1 MQKIQELLDIAKLAH
16 ITYTNYW
23 YEQASKYKNNQS
35 KLNQL
40 IFNIESAILKAKN
53 KADLVNQAKI
63 TYPPELPVSQE
74 IDNIR
79 NIVLANQVVII
90 CGETGSG
97 KTTQLPKLLLEM
109 GLGSSGVIGHTQPR
123 RIATRSLAARISVEI
138 NLPDLV
144 GYKMRFHDKTNETT
158 AIKLMTDGILLQ
170 EIAND
175 NLLLQY
181 SAIILDEA
189 HERSLNIDFLLGYL
203 QQLLFK
209 RPDFKLIITSAT
221 IDNEKLS
228 KFFYN
233 APIINVSGKTYPV
246 DIVYQPLD
254 AEDGDIA
261 FLNQRIYQ
269 AISGCLGVEQGN
281 VLVFLPGE
289 REIKDCIYYLQKTE
303 LSRYQL
309 LALYSRQNND
319 AQNLIFEQNGN
330 LKIIVTTNIAETSLT
345 IPGVKYVIDSGIARI
360 KRYNIRNRVE
370 QLLIEPI
377 AKSSAKQRAG
387 RAGRLSHGMCVRL
400 YSEQDYNLRA
410 EYSEPELLRSN
421 LANVILRLLNLKL
434 GDPLKFP
441 FLDAPVEK
449 AFNDGY
455 RTLLQIGAID
465 NANQITEIGLKIAN
479 IPLDA
484 QLARVLIAATDY
496 ACLSEILI
504 IISFLAIQDPREY
517 PLEFQQIARERHSVW
532 ADKDSELSAVLNIWQ
547 WYHDELSHKK
557 SNKKLLEVC
566 RKQFISL
573 VRLKE
578 WHELYGQLKE
588 ILYNLGYKENMV
600 LADNNNVNLSN
611 NSSVNLPLQA
621 NLGHE
626 ENILLD
632 EKAKL
637 VDGKNSISVNVNNH
651 EIAINVNYNENIN
664 KKESVINA
672 NLSNKERT
680 FTANYE
686 AIHRAILTGFVTNIG
701 QKDLVENYYLGTNSK
716 KFLVHPSSLITKPKW
731 ILSCN
736 LIETSKLYA
745 RTNAR
750 IDPSWLLPITTHLVK
765 YNYSNEHWS
774 AKRGEVIATKSILL
788 YGLLL
793 AEQTVSY
800 GHINP
805 ELARELMI
813 KQGLVLN
820 QLPKMYKFITYNNKI
835 IDEIE
840 KLEDKMRMSFVLLDD
855 ELFNFYSANLP
866 ENICDI
872 PSLDVWLNEVANNIN
887 KLYVDQELLINK
899 LVDVKETV
907 ELYPEYLENNE
918 QKLKIKYVFDEQ
930 DVEDGMVILCELA
943 QINEINPDYFSWL
956 VPGLIR
962 DKISYLIKSLP
973 KGIRFSFNPLAEF
986 ITDFLNVAN
995 LKNHLFTEL
1004 SKYIE
1009 QTKKIIVSAQTF
1021 EEMKLPAQYICHFN
1035 ILQNG
1040 KLIVSGDNLL
1050 ELRSKCAPEL
1060 SNFVKKY
1067 TTPEH
1072 KENITTWIDELLNL
1086 LIKREIKANTF
1097 AYMSLLVE
1105 NNQINLSLISEYEKA
1120 VEQTK
1125 RGMLALI
1132 KLQLKDERKHLERK
1146 KINNF
1151 ANIALGL
1158 ADIYN
1163 KDLLLQDCINYI
1175 FGLAINVDIL
1185 PKTADEFS
1193 SKVTLSRQ
1201 NLAQSIVDFSYI
1213 LSEIAKFYQAI
1224 KLKLDKHA
1232 LAEVIFSQ
1240 LDDLIYPEF
1249 LHYVRWEQLGQYP
1262 RYLQAIL
1269 YRMDKYANNISRD
1282 KANENAVNELYTA
1295 WYDHIERL
1303 ESQHKI
1309 IPQQLYLFKYKIEE
1323 LRISLFATLM
1333 KTLYPVSLKRLHNE
1347 LEQIIREI

>member
-1 MQKIQELLDIAKLAH
+1 MQKIQKLLDIAKLAH
-16 ITYTNYW
+16 ITYTKYW
-23 YEQASKYKNNQS
+23 HEQAFKYKNSQS

-40 IFNIESAILKAKN
+40 IFNIESVILKAKN

-63 TYPPELPVSQE
+63 MYPPELPVSQE
-74 IDNIR
+74 INNIR

-123 RIATRSLAARISVEI
+123 RIATRSLAARIAEEI

-144 GYKMRFHDKTNETT
+144 GYKMRFHDRTNEMTG
-158 AIKLMTDGILLQ
+158 IKLMTDGILLQ

-203 QQLLFK
+203 QQLLSK
-209 RPDFKLIITSAT
+209 RLDFKLIITSAT

-228 KFFYN
+228 NFFYN

-319 AQNLIFEQNGN
+319 AQNLIFAQNGN

-345 IPGVKYVIDSGIARI
+345 IPGVKYVIDSGIARV

-370 QLLIEPI
+370 QLLVEPI

-400 YSEQDYNLRA
+400 YSEKDYNLRA

-441 FLDAPVEK
+441 FLDAPAEK

-455 RTLLQIGAID
+455 RTLLQIGAIN

-496 ACLSEILI
+496 ACLAEILI

-532 ADKDSELSAVLNIWQ
+532 ADKDSELSSILNIWQ

-578 WHELYGQLKE
+578 WHELHGQLKE
-588 ILYNLGYKENMV
+588 ILYNLGYKENIV
-600 LADNNNVNLSN
+600 LADHNNVNLSSN
-611 NSSVNLPLQA
+611 N
-621 NLGHE
+621 
-626 ENILLD
+626 
-632 EKAKL
+632 
-637 VDGKNSISVNVNNH
+637 
-651 EIAINVNYNENIN
+651 
-664 KKESVINA
+664 NA
-672 NLSNKERT
+672 NLDYQINLGNKERT
-680 FTANYE
+680 FSANYE

-745 RTNAR
+745 RTNAK
-750 IDPSWLLPITTHLVK
+750 IDPSWLLPIATHLVK

-774 AKRGEVIATKSILL
+774 AKRGEVVAIKSILL

-793 AEQTVSY
+793 AEQNVSY

-835 IDEIE
+835 INEIE
-840 KLEDKMRMSFVLLDD
+840 KLEDKMRMSFVLVDD

-872 PSLDVWLNEVANNIN
+872 PNLDVWLNEDINNIN
-887 KLYVDQELLINK
+887 KLYVDQESLINK

-986 ITDFLNVAN
+986 ITNFLNIAN

-1004 SKYIE
+1004 SKHIE

-1040 KLIVSGDNLL
+1040 KLIVSGDNFL

-1072 KENITTWIDELLNL
+1072 KENITIWINELCNL
-1086 LIKREIKANTF
+1086 LIKREIKTNTF
-1097 AYMSLLVE
+1097 AYISLLVE

-1132 KLQLKDERKHLERK
+1132 KLQLKEERKHLERK

-1151 ANIALGL
+1151 TNIALGL

-1163 KDLLLQDCINYI
+1163 KDSLLQDCINYI
-1175 FGLAINVDIL
+1175 FGRAINVDIL

-1213 LSEIAKFYQAI
+1213 LSEIAKFYQLI
-1224 KLKLDKHA
+1224 KLRLDKHT
-1232 LAEVIFSQ
+1232 LTEVIFSQ

-1282 KANENAVNELYTA
+1282 ESNENAVNELYTA

-1323 LRISLFATLM
+1323 LRISLFATSM
-1333 KTLYPVSLKRLHNE
+1333 KTLYPVSLKRLNNE
-1347 LEQIIREI
+1347 LEQIVREI